1 MKRNIAERLGY
12 WSARHRTVAIVG
24 WLAFVVLASVLGG
37 MSGTEK
43 LKPYEQ
49 GVGSSARAEK
59 IIDEA
64 GIDDPSTEM
73 VLLHSDDSGAL
84 AKAVTDVRAR
94 LQASGQAAAMKPTLT
109 GKDPRDRLV
118 VFDIAGDPD
127 KADEHVQPLL
137 DATAAA
143 QRANPGVT
151 IGQFGGTSAG
161 RWFDNAVGNDFK
173 RAEITALPLALGILL
188 VAFGALLAALLPV
201 ALAFTAFL
209 ASLGLMGAI
218 SHVMHVDD
226 STNSVML
233 LMGLAVGVDYCLFYL
248 QRERQERALGRDR
261 EAALR
266 IAAAT
271 SGRSVLVSGLTVMVA
286 MAGMFLTGM
295 GIFEGFALAT
305 ILVVCAAMLGSVTVL
320 PALLS
325 LLGDKV
331 EFGRVPF
338 LNRTP
343 KRGRRAKGTAQS
355 AQAAQPA
362 QAAHPAQP
370 GQSAYA
376 GQAHARP
383 ARQGGR
389 IVGALLRPVLARP
402 GVSAV
407 LATAVLLVL
416 AAPALGLKT
425 QKLDLNQQ
433 MPQSEPIAKT
443 YTAINKAFPG
453 SPGPAVV
460 VVKADDINAAPV
472 KQAIAALRKEALA
485 TGEMNTP
492 INVRTHGA
500 HVAQIEVPLAGNGTD
515 ATSKHALRTLR
526 EQVVP
531 HTVAKAGQ
539 AEVTGHLAFSEDF
552 NGRLRTSILPVFLF
566 VMGVTFLL
574 MLVFFRSPVIAATAI
589 VLNLLSVGAAYGVMA
604 AVFQHGWG
612 ASLVA
617 THPVGA
623 LESWIPLF
631 VFVVLF
637 GLSMDYHVF
646 VVSRIR
652 EAHDRGLPTTRAVAD
667 GVRATAGVVTSAAV
681 IMIATFGIFGTLSM
695 QDFKQLGV
703 GLAVAVLIDATV
715 VRVILLPAVMA
726 MLGRANWWVPRWL
739 GWLPHVSHG
748 EPEAQD
754 RPAAPVLTA

>member
-1 MKRNIAERLGY
+1 MKRNVAERLGY
-12 WSARHRTVAIVG
+12 WSAHHRTIAIVG

-43 LKPYEQ
+43 LKNYEQ

-59 IIDEA
+59 ILSDA
-64 GIDDPSTEM
+64 GENDPATEM
-73 VLLHSDDSGAL
+73 VLLHSDDSGRL
-84 AKAVTDVRAR
+84 TKAVADVRAR
-94 LQASGQAAAMKPTLT
+94 VQASGQITGLKPTLT

-118 VFDIAGDPD
+118 VFDVAGDPK
-127 KADEHVQPLL
+127 KAGDHIQPIL
-137 DATAAA
+137 DATDAAK
-143 QRANPGVT
+143 RANPDVT
-151 IGQFGGTSAG
+151 IGQFGGASADK
-161 RWFDNAVGNDFK
+161 WFGNAVGKDFQ

-201 ALAFTAFL
+201 LLAFTAFL
-209 ASLGLMGAI
+209 ASLGLVAAI

-248 QRERQERALGRDR
+248 QRERRERSLGRDR

-286 MAGMFLTGM
+286 MAGMFITGM
-295 GIFEGFALAT
+295 GIFESFALGT

-338 LNRTP
+338 LNRSRR
-343 KRGRRAKGTAQS
+343 RGRRAANGHAV
-355 AQAAQPA
+355 QAP
-362 QAAHPAQP
+362 
-370 GQSAYA
+370 
-376 GQAHARP
+376 
-383 ARQGGR
+383 QGGR
-389 IVGALLRPVLARP
+389 IVGALLRPVLAKP
-402 GVSAV
+402 GIAAV
-407 LATAVLLVL
+407 LATGVLLVL

-433 MPQSEPIAKT
+433 MPQNEPIAKT

-453 SPGPAVV
+453 SPGPAIV
-460 VVKADDINAAPV
+460 VVKADDVKAAPV
-472 KQAIAALRKEALA
+472 QEAIASLKKEALA
-485 TGEMNTP
+485 TGEMNNP
-492 INVRTHGA
+492 IEVKAYGSTVVRIA
-500 HVAQIEVPLAGNGTD
+500 VPLAGDGSD
-515 ATSKHALRTLR
+515 KTSQHALRTLR
-526 EQVVP
+526 EKVVP
-531 HTVAKAGQ
+531 DTVGKAGQ
-539 AEVTGHLAFSEDF
+539 AEISGHLAFSDDF

-574 MLVFFRSPVIAATAI
+574 MLVFFRSPVIAVTAI

-652 EAHDRGLPTTRAVAD
+652 EAHDRGLPTTPAVAD
-667 GVRATAGVVTSAAV
+667 GVRATAGVVTSAAI

-703 GLAVAVLIDATV
+703 GLAVAVLIDATI

-739 GWLPHVSHG
+739 GWLPQVSHG
-748 EPEAQD
+748 EPETPAQ
-754 RPAAPVLTA
+754 PAAPVLTR

>member
-1 MKRNIAERLGY
+1 MKRNVAERLGH
-12 WSARHRTVAIVG
+12 WSAHHRTIAIVG

-43 LKPYEQ
+43 LKNYEQ

-59 IIDEA
+59 ILADARVE
-64 GIDDPSTEM
+64 DRDTEM

-84 AKAVTDVRAR
+84 TKAVADVRAR
-94 LQASGQAAAMKPTLT
+94 VQASGQITGLKPTLT

-118 VFDIAGDPD
+118 VFEVAGDP
-127 KADEHVQPLL
+127 KKSDEHIQPIL
-137 DATAAA
+137 DATEAAK
-143 QRANPGVT
+143 RANPDVQ
-151 IGQFGGTSAG
+151 IGEFGGASAG
-161 RWFDNAVGNDFK
+161 KWFGNAIGKDFQ

-201 ALAFTAFL
+201 VLAFTAFL
-209 ASLGLMGAI
+209 ASLGLVAAI
-218 SHVMHVDD
+218 SHVVHVDD

-248 QRERQERALGRDR
+248 QRERQERSLGRDR
-261 EAALR
+261 ETALR

-286 MAGMFLTGM
+286 MAGMFITGM
-295 GIFEGFALAT
+295 GIFEGFALGT

-325 LLGDKV
+325 LLGDKI

-338 LNRTP
+338 LNRSRR
-343 KRGRRAKGTAQS
+343 RGRRGERG
-355 AQAAQPA
+355 
-362 QAAHPAQP
+362 HR
-370 GQSAYA
+370 GQSAA
-376 GQAHARP
+376 G
-383 ARQGGR
+383 GGR
-389 IVGALLRPVLARP
+389 VVGAMLRPVLAKP
-402 GVSAV
+402 GIAAV

-433 MPQSEPIAKT
+433 MPQDEPIVQT

-460 VVKADDINAAPV
+460 VVKADDVNAAPV
-472 KQAIAALRKEALA
+472 KAAIASLRKEALA
-485 TGEMNTP
+485 TGEMNNP
-492 INVRTHGA
+492 ITVRTHGA
-500 HVAQIEVPLAGNGTD
+500 NVAQIEVPLAGDGTD
-515 ATSKHALRTLR
+515 KTSQHALKTLR

-531 HTVAKAGQ
+531 QTVGKVGQ
-539 AEVTGHLAFSEDF
+539 AEISGRLAFSDDF
-552 NGRLRTSILPVFLF
+552 NGRLNGSILPVFLF

-589 VLNLLSVGAAYGVMA
+589 VLNLLSVGAAYGVMV

-617 THPVGA
+617 TQPVGA

-646 VVSRIR
+646 VVSRVR
-652 EAHDRGLPTTRAVAD
+652 EAHDQGLPTTRAVSD
-667 GVRATAGVVTSAAV
+667 GVRATAGVVTSAAI

-703 GLAVAVLIDATV
+703 GLSVAVLIDATI

-726 MLGRANWWVPRWL
+726 LLGRANWWVPRWL
-739 GWLPHVSHG
+739 GWLPQVSHG
-748 EPEAQD
+748 EPETPA
-754 RPAAPVLTA
+754 RPAPPVLTR